1 MKKPESICIFGD
13 STAWGAW
20 DTEKGGWVN
29 RLWLHVANRDEDYVE
44 IYNLSISGGTT
55 QTILDRFENEAKIR
69 EADALIFQSGG
80 NDSYLQ
86 GKDGP
91 NKIPLDKFREN
102 VEEIVKRA
110 KKITDKII
118 FIGFK
123 NVDES
128 RTMPVSWKDIYYS
141 NSELEKY
148 GNAIKEVCESNSVL
162 YFDIFGLLK
171 NEDLDDGLHPGISGH
186 KKIFEEV
193 KNFLVEQG
201 WI

>member
-29 RLWLHVANRDEDYVE
+29 RLWLSVAKRDEDYVE

-55 QTILDRFENEAKIR
+55 QTILDRFESEAKIR

-80 NDSYLQ
+80 NDSYLR

-91 NKIPLDKFREN
+91 NKIPIDVFKKN
-102 VEEIVKRA
+102 IEEIINRA
-110 KKITDKII
+110 KTITDKII

-128 RTMPVSWKDIYYS
+128 RTTPVSWNDIYYV

-148 GNAIKEVCESNSVL
+148 GQVIKEMCESNGVL

-171 NEDLDDGLHPGISGH
+171 NKDLDDGLHPNTSGH
-186 KKIFEEV
+186 QKIFDAV
-193 KNFLVEQG
+193 SNFLTKNN